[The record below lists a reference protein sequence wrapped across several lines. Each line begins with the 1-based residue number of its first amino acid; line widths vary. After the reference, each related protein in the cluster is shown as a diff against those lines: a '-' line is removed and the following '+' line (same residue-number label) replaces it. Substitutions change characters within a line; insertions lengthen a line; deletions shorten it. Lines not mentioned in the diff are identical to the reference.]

1 MRRATASRSLRKQE
15 GPLKNPQR
23 KAEAGGKAEGEGK
36 GLTCYVCGGIGHLA
50 RLCSGGGWVNDLEED
65 APEGE
70 DTNEDG
76 CWTEEDDETLQLG
89 YLGKRFLFDEL
100 STRTA

>member
-1 MRRATASRSLRKQE
+1 M
-15 GPLKNPQR
+15 
-23 KAEAGGKAEGEGK
+23 
-36 GLTCYVCGGIGHLA
+36 
-50 RLCSGGGWVNDLEED
+50 VNDLEQD

-89 YLGKRFLFDEL
+89 YLGSEPCWISSPPGLSDASSEAGWIVVTGNCEIASNAPSDMDAVTSVARFSDHCG
-100 STRTA
+100 TMTTT